1 VVSREQG
8 DAVIVIG
15 ADSHKRT
22 HTVVAVDEV
31 GRRLGERTVAT
42 TTDGHLALLQWSAS
56 WPQVRFALEDCRHL
70 TRRLEQDLLAA
81 GQRVVR
87 VPTRLMAA
95 TRRGARQ
102 PGKSD
107 PIDAEAVAL
116 AALRHQD
123 LPVAELDGPTRE
135 VKLLVD
141 YCRELVRQRTR
152 VANRLRWHLHE
163 LDPALQVPSRG
174 LRRYKVIQELAA
186 RLAGVEGTVARL
198 ARQLLTRC
206 RDLTVEI
213 NALKAELRPLVRRLA
228 PTLLAVPGCGVR
240 GAAMILGETA
250 GARRFRSKDAYARF
264 TGTAPIPV
272 WSGDRRGKV
281 RLNRGGNRMINTAL
295 HMIAVTQIRGVGPG
309 QAYVQRLMAQG
320 KTRTE
325 AVRLLRRRLS
335 DVVFRALCADEHAR
349 STATQ
354 ASHATA
360 ATAASARAA

>member
-1 VVSREQG
+1 
-8 DAVIVIG
+8 VIVIG

-31 GRRLGERTVAT
+31 GRRLGERTVKAT
-42 TTDGHLALLQWSAS
+42 SDGHLELLRWSAQ

-81 GQRVVR
+81 GQPVVR

-95 TRRGARQ
+95 ARRGGRQ

-116 AALRHQD
+116 AALRHPD
-123 LPVAELDGPTRE
+123 LPVAALDGPTRE

-141 YCRELVRQRTR
+141 YRRGLVRQRTR

-163 LDPALQVPSRG
+163 LDPALQIPSRG
-174 LRRYKVIQELAA
+174 LRRYKVIDELAA

-198 ARQLLTRC
+198 ARLLLARC
-206 RDLTVEI
+206 RELTAEI
-213 NALKAELRPLVRRLA
+213 NALEAELRPLVYRLA
-228 PTLLAVPGCGVR
+228 PRLLAMPGCGVL

-250 GARRFRSKDAYARF
+250 GVGRFRSKDAYARF

-281 RLNRGGNRMINTAL
+281 RLNRGGNRTVNCAL
-295 HMIAVTQIRGVGPG
+295 HMIAVTQIRGLGAG
-309 QAYVQRLMAQG
+309 QAYVDKLMARG

-325 AVRLLRRRLS
+325 AARLLRRRLS
-335 DVVFRALCADEHAR
+335 DVVFSALRADEQAR
-349 STATQ
+349 S
-354 ASHATA
+354 ASAQPQCSPA
-360 ATAASARAA
+360 AARAA

>member
-1 VVSREQG
+1 M
-8 DAVIVIG
+8 IVIG

-22 HTVVAVDEV
+22 HTVVGVDQV
-31 GRRLGERTVAT
+31 GRRLGERTVKT
-42 TTDGHLALLQWSAS
+42 TSDGHLALLEWSAQ
-56 WPQVRFALEDCRHL
+56 WPEVSFALEDCRHL

-95 TRRGARQ
+95 ARRAGRQ

-116 AALRHQD
+116 AALRHPD

-141 YCRELVRQRTR
+141 YRRDLVRQRTR

-174 LRRYKVIQELAA
+174 LRRYKVLEELAI

-198 ARQLLTRC
+198 ARRLLARC
-206 RDLTVEI
+206 RELTVEI
-213 NALKAELRPLVRRLA
+213 NALEAELRSLVRRLA
-228 PTLLAVPGCGVR
+228 PRLLAVPGCGVL

-250 GARRFRSKDAYARF
+250 GAHRFRSKDAYARF

-272 WSGDRRGKV
+272 WSGDRRGKM
-281 RLNRGGNRMINTAL
+281 RLNRGGNRTINTAL
-295 HMIAVTQIRGVGPG
+295 HMIAVTQIRGIGPG
-309 QAYVQRLMAQG
+309 QAYAERLMAQG

-335 DVVFRALCADEHAR
+335 DVVFSALRTDEQAR
-349 STATQ
+349 STSTQ
-354 ASHATA
+354 TRYSA
-360 ATAASARAA
+360 AAKAASARAA